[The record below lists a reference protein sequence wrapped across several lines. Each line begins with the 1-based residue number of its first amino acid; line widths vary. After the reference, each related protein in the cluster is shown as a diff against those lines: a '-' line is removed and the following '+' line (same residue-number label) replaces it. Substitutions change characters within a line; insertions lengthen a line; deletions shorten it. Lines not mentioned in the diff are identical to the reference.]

1 LPGPFLTLQKSCRSG
16 LAGRNWRFFAL
27 AACVW
32 CVLLGLAVTGG
43 NQARAQPLEPVELS
57 VSQEEGYGRIVLT
70 FKDRTLLPIYDAVIT
85 GAVLRISFEEP
96 VDINVDNVPL
106 DLGDYVTIARR
117 DPDGSAIRFALK
129 SQYQINTLEAGE
141 KLFVDILPM
150 SWQGLPP
157 GLPDDVVRELAKRA
171 EEAMRKVR
179 ALEQARLKAQEGP
192 EVTLHVGEHPTFTRL
207 VFDWS
212 IKFDTA
218 FVRENDIIKLT
229 FNHPAQLDISHLR
242 AHLPQGVIDATS
254 FLDQGKLKFL
264 MRVEPSV
271 DIRAFREEQTYVI
284 DVTPENMEV
293 NDPAN
298 ALINKELS
306 VADNENRK
314 DMITAPGLRDT
325 REVTDPRGLPPVG
338 SSTTAGGGALKE
350 SKADEAPAYTV
361 VPLGGAGDGAQAPG
375 PGPAGRDPADLSA
388 APAAG
393 PRTASAGGGGGPP
406 QDAAGVPRAKPLL
419 AEAGP
424 PGSAGETEAA
434 TAVPEAGT
442 AVSGSNEMTTAAA
455 VETLPAPEVAP
466 AGRAEAGGPDGTE
479 DDALTTAA
487 IPRAADAPRAGLDQ
501 ATTAETDPRDADL
514 VAQAVPGALPLAD
527 EPPLDEA
534 PQEEIIRQAP
544 MLDLSTQQIEAP
556 QEQPAPDG
564 NGIPTLQQVEAPTT
578 EGQPDMPP
586 AETPVQIQTV
596 PSLGGSDVP
605 AGIQLPEREQ
615 AAPEVWRATGGRD
628 QDQMPPSPE
637 RPPENFADEVRNF
650 VSAEARRIGNT
661 VRVVFPFSEPVS
673 SAVFRRNDSIW
684 LVFDTDATID
694 TRGMVSALAETA
706 ETIDVQQFDDY
717 QILRLDMNDPV
728 LATVGVDGNAW
739 SLVIGDMILEPSRPL
754 QLERTLRGDGGSVL
768 RVLYQDP
775 QNIRQVTDPFVGDS
789 ISLVTGFGPPRGL
802 LKPQSFVDLNALS
815 SAQGIAI
822 VPKSD
827 DVNMQILGDD
837 VIIEKTGGLSL
848 SSRHLRGGTG
858 SLSTIV
864 DAEEGNFLEFV
875 SLSTEGPGAYRS
887 KLLDLQSKLSA
898 APEGRRRKPL
908 MALSRFYLAHQF
920 AQEAL
925 GLMKLALE
933 EEPALAED
941 SSFNLMMGAAQT
953 MANRPEEAYGHL
965 NRPDLKN
972 SPDAAVWQT
981 IVDVK
986 LGNWTPARIAMPRG
1000 RAVVGNYPPAIQTE
1014 FKLAAAQAMVEVNDF
1029 GVANG
1034 MLAEIEPAEVTP
1046 SQAARYDILRG
1057 RVADASGRSQEALT
1071 VFDLVTRSDDRP
1083 RAAEAEYRA
1092 LRIRY
1097 RDGELDIDETI
1108 DRLAGLATSWRG
1120 DEIELKTLRFL
1131 AQLHAERGQYR
1142 EAFEAMKSAVQAE
1155 PDSDT
1160 TRLLQEEMNG
1170 LFHAL
1175 FLEGKAD
1182 EMQPVKALALYYD
1195 FREMTPIGRQGDE
1208 MVRLLAKRLVEVDL
1222 LDQATELLRHQ
1233 VDNRLKG
1240 AARAQIAADL
1250 AAIYLMDR
1258 KAEEALRVLNR
1269 TRQASLPSTL
1279 ERQRNIV
1286 EARALTESGRPDLAL
1301 ELVRNMRGSDV
1312 DRLRADTFWAA
1323 ESWREAGEQLE
1334 AMHGSRWSD
1343 NIPLDELERRD
1354 ILRAAIAYSLAGDQ
1368 LSLERLQTKY
1378 ATKMADSPEAFAFE
1392 VVTRPVE
1399 AQGVEFLEV
1408 ANQLADIDSL
1418 ETFLKEYRRQYMS
1431 PDRSPDQAAAV
1442 PPPAEEPAG

>member
-1 LPGPFLTLQKSCRSG
+1 LQGTILTSRQSG
-16 LAGRNWRFFAL
+16 EPAGICQVRQAKRFVASMLVGF
-27 AACVW
+27 
-32 CVLLGLAVTGG
+32 CVLFTSLQTLAT
-43 NQARAQPLEPVELS
+43 AQTLEPVDLE
-57 VSQEEGYGRIVLT
+57 VFPQEGYGRIVLT

-85 GAVLRISFEEP
+85 GGVLRISFEEP
-96 VDINVDNVPL
+96 VDIKVDDVPL

-129 SQYQINTLEAGE
+129 NQFQINTLEAGE

-157 GLPDDVVRELAKRA
+157 GLPDDVVRKLAKRA
-171 EEAMRKVR
+171 EAAMRKVR

-254 FLDQGKLKFL
+254 FLDKGKLKFL

-271 DIRAFREEQTYVI
+271 DIRAFREERTYVI

-306 VADNENRK
+306 VADNENREN
-314 DMITAPGLRDT
+314 MITAPGLRDT
-325 REVTDPRGLPPVG
+325 REITDPRGLPPV
-338 SSTTAGGGALKE
+338 SSTSGSGGVLKE
-350 SKADEAPAYTV
+350 SRADESPAYTV
-361 VPLGGAGDGAQAPG
+361 LPVSGAAGDEEARAPNQEPVSETDLAEAADVSISADEQVDPSLEVAAANLQSTMAPRLKPLTRAQAPPANALEDVASDEG
-375 PGPAGRDPADLSA
+375 PVAGA
-388 APAAG
+388 AEQAE
-393 PRTASAGGGGGPP
+393 RTTASAVETVPAP
-406 QDAAGVPRAKPLL
+406 QL
-419 AEAGP
+419 
-424 PGSAGETEAA
+424 
-434 TAVPEAGT
+434 
-442 AVSGSNEMTTAAA
+442 AAA
-455 VETLPAPEVAP
+455 PEETDAPVET
-466 AGRAEAGGPDGTE
+466 
-479 DDALTTAA
+479 DDALVTSA
-487 IPRAADAPRAGLDQ
+487 ISAG
-501 ATTAETDPRDADL
+501 TVPESETRTVEPDSTV
-514 VAQAVPGALPLAD
+514 VAQTTPGALPLT
-527 EPPLDEA
+527 ETA
-534 PQEEIIRQAP
+534 PEDQFIRRAP
-544 MLDLSTQQIEAP
+544 ALDLSKQLDAVP
-556 QEQPAPDG
+556 QSGAQAREN
-564 NGIPTLQQVEAPTT
+564 NGIPTLRPLENGTAQEQADTSSQT
-578 EGQPDMPP
+578 N
-586 AETPVQIQTV
+586 PVQV
-596 PSLGGSDVP
+596 DGSALPGSASVP
-605 AGIQLPEREQ
+605 APIQLPNRSGNSDD
-615 AAPEVWRATGGRD
+615 VWRASGGSNF
-628 QDQMPPSPE
+628 QDERQSPE
-637 RPPENFADEVRNF
+637 QPPESFAQEVRDF

-706 ETIDVQQFDDY
+706 DTIEVSQFEDY

-728 LATVGVDGNAW
+728 LATVGADGNAW
-739 SLVIGDMILEPSRPL
+739 SLVIGDMILEPSIPL
-754 QLERTLRGDGGSVL
+754 QLERNMRGDGGSVL
-768 RVLYQDP
+768 RVLYRDP
-775 QNIRQVTDPFVGDS
+775 QHIREISDPFVGDTIS
-789 ISLVTGFGPPRGL
+789 IVTGFGPPRGV
-802 LKPQSFVDLNALS
+802 LKPQKFVDLEALS
-815 SAQGIAI
+815 SAQGLAV
-822 VPKSD
+822 VPRSD
-827 DVNMQILGDD
+827 GVNMQVLGDD
-837 VIIEKTGGLSL
+837 VIIGKEGGLSL
-848 SSRHLRGGTG
+848 SNRHLRGGTG
-858 SLSTIV
+858 ALNTIV
-864 DAEEGNFLEFV
+864 DPDTTNVEFV
-875 SLSTEGPGAYRS
+875 SLTTEGPGAYRS
-887 KLLDLQSKLSA
+887 RLIKLQQKLSNSPA
-898 APEGRRRKPL
+898 GKRRKPL
-908 MALSRFYLAHQF
+908 IELSRFYLAHQF

-941 SSFNLMMGAAQT
+941 TSFNLMMGAAQT
-953 MANRPEEAYGHL
+953 MAGRPQEAYAHL

-972 SPDAAVWQT
+972 SPDAAIWQT
-981 IVDVK
+981 IVDVQ

-1000 RAVVGNYPPAIQTE
+1000 RAVVGNYPSAIQTE

-1029 GVANG
+1029 GLANG
-1034 MLAEIEPAEVTP
+1034 VLAEIEPSEVTKA
-1046 SQAARYDILRG
+1046 QAARYDILRG

-1097 RDGELDIDETI
+1097 RDGELGIDNAI
-1108 DRLAGLATSWRG
+1108 DSLAGLATSWRG
-1120 DEIELKTLRFL
+1120 DEIELRTLRFL
-1131 AQLHAERGQYR
+1131 AQLHSERGQYR
-1142 EAFEAMKSAVQAE
+1142 EAFEAMKSAVQAD

-1170 LFHAL
+1170 LFNAL
-1175 FLEGKAD
+1175 FLDGKAD
-1182 EMQPVKALALYYD
+1182 EMPPVKSLALYYD
-1195 FREMTPIGRQGDE
+1195 FRELTPIGRQGDE
-1208 MVRLLAKRLVEVDL
+1208 MVRQLAKRLVEVDL

-1269 TRQASLPSTL
+1269 SRQASLPSTL

-1323 ESWREAGEQLE
+1323 ESWRDAGEQLE

-1354 ILRAAIAYSLAGDQ
+1354 ILRAGIAYSLAGDQ

-1378 ATKMADSPEAFAFE
+1378 MDKMADSPEALAFE
-1392 VVTRPVE
+1392 VVTRPIE
-1399 AQGVEFLEV
+1399 TQGVEFLEV
-1408 ANQLADIDSL
+1408 ANRLADTDSL
-1418 ETFLKEYRRQYMS
+1418 ETFLQEYRRQYMS
-1431 PDRSPDQAAAV
+1431 PSRGPEGQAAAA
-1442 PPPAEEPAG
+1442 PAVGEPAG

>member
-1 LPGPFLTLQKSCRSG
+1 MRVPFLTLQKNDGSV
-16 LAGRNWRFFAL
+16 GRGSASPLLRLLHAAL
-27 AACVW
+27 LCLILFTAA
-32 CVLLGLAVTGG
+32 ASVTA
-43 NQARAQPLEPVELS
+43 NAETLEPVELDAI
-57 VSQEEGYGRIVLT
+57 QEERYGRIVLT

-85 GAVLRISFEEP
+85 GGVLRISFEEP
-96 VDINVDNVPL
+96 IDIKVDDVPL

-129 SQYQINTLEAGE
+129 NQFQINTLEAGE

-150 SWQGLPP
+150 DWQGLPP

-171 EEAMRKVR
+171 EAAMRKVR

-229 FNHPAQLDISHLR
+229 FNHPAQLDIAHLR

-254 FLDQGKLKFL
+254 FLDKGKLKFL

-284 DVTPENMEV
+284 DVTPENMQV

-306 VADNENRK
+306 VEDNQNRK
-314 DMITAPGLRDT
+314 NMISAPGLRDT
-325 REVTDPRGLPPVG
+325 REVDDPRGLPPAQT
-338 SSTTAGGGALKE
+338 SSASGGVLKE
-350 SKADEAPAYTV
+350 STADDSPAYTV
-361 VPLGGAGDGAQAPG
+361 VPIERGNNGAATPEAAVPQAQQS
-375 PGPAGRDPADLSA
+375 DQA
-388 APAAG
+388 AAVFPEVPTDAEAIDVPNQQIAMV
-393 PRTASAGGGGGPP
+393 PRTKPNLEEPAPP
-406 QDAAGVPRAKPLL
+406 QLT

-424 PGSAGETEAA
+424 PANVRSADAQIDILPQVA
-434 TAVPEAGT
+434 T
-442 AVSGSNEMTTAAA
+442 TTAPA
-455 VETLPAPEVAP
+455 VETLPAPEVVASGLLV
-466 AGRAEAGGPDGTE
+466 AGNAQGE
-479 DDALTTAA
+479 DDDLTTATIA
-487 IPRAADAPRAGLDQ
+487 STTEAYNEPAPMVLAQ
-501 ATTAETDPRDADL
+501 AETG
-514 VAQAVPGALPLAD
+514 AQTGAETPTGD
-527 EPPLDEA
+527 EVV
-534 PQEEIIRQAP
+534 RKAP
-544 MLDLSTQQIEAP
+544 MLDLSKQKPGQTQDTP
-556 QEQPAPDG
+556 VS
-564 NGIPTLQQVEAPTT
+564 NGIPTLEPVEVAVPDSQPEVPVPNGAVQVQEQRTF
-578 EGQPDMPP
+578 
-586 AETPVQIQTV
+586 
-596 PSLGGSDVP
+596 GGGEVP
-605 AGIQLPEREQ
+605 AGIQLPSRPES
-615 AAPEVWRATGGRD
+615 APEVWRAQGGREANE
-628 QDQMPPSPE
+628 MPSPE
-637 RPPENFADEVRNF
+637 TPPASFAAEARKI

-694 TRGMVSALAETA
+694 TRGMAAALAETVDA
-706 ETIDVQQFDDY
+706 IAVKHFEDY

-728 LATVGVDGNAW
+728 LATVGADGNAW

-754 QLERTLRGDGGSVL
+754 QLERTVRGDGGSVL

-775 QNIRQVTDPFVGDS
+775 QNIRQVVDPFVGDK

-802 LKPQSFVDLNALS
+802 LKQQSFVELDALS

-822 VPKSD
+822 VGKSD
-827 DVNMQILGDD
+827 ELKVKILGDD
-837 VIIEKTGGLSL
+837 VMIEKEGGLSL
-848 SSRHLRGGTG
+848 SNRHLRGGTG
-858 SLSTIV
+858 AFNSIIAPDDSNNV
-864 DAEEGNFLEFV
+864 EFV

-887 KLLDLQSKLSA
+887 RLLELQAKLARS
-898 APEGRRRKPL
+898 PEGKRRKPL

-953 MANRPEEAYGHL
+953 MADRPQEAYMHL

-986 LGNWTPARIAMPRG
+986 LGKWTPARIAMPRG
-1000 RAVVGNYPPAIQTE
+1000 RAVVGNYPSAIQTE

-1029 GVANG
+1029 GLANG
-1034 MLAEIEPAEVTP
+1034 ILAEIEPSEVTQA
-1046 SQAARYDILRG
+1046 QAARYDILRG

-1083 RAAEAEYRA
+1083 RSAEAEYRA

-1097 RDGELDIDETI
+1097 RDGEIDNDETI
-1108 DRLAGLATSWRG
+1108 DRLASLATSWRG

-1131 AQLHAERGQYR
+1131 SQLYAERGQYR

-1170 LFHAL
+1170 LFNAL
-1175 FLEGKAD
+1175 FLDGKAD

-1258 KAEEALRVLNR
+1258 KADEALRVLNR

-1286 EARALTESGRPDLAL
+1286 EARALTENGRPDLAL

-1323 ESWREAGEQLE
+1323 ESWRDAGEQLE

-1343 NIPLDELERRD
+1343 NIPLGELERRD
-1354 ILRAAIAYSLAGDQ
+1354 ILRAGIAYSLAGDQ

-1378 ATKMADSPEAFAFE
+1378 MKKMADSQEAMAFE

-1399 AQGVEFLEV
+1399 TQGVEFLEV
-1408 ANQLADIDSL
+1408 ANALADVDSL

-1431 PDRSPDQAAAV
+1431 PDSNRGQAAAG
-1442 PPPAEEPAG
+1442 PEAEEAAG

>member
-1 LPGPFLTLQKSCRSG
+1 LTGPILPVQNSSRTAISG
-16 LAGRNWRFFAL
+16 DAPARLCL
-27 AACVW
+27 AALIW
-32 CVLLGLAVTGG
+32 LVLALVAGAGTASAQGL
-43 NQARAQPLEPVELS
+43 PLEPVELN
-57 VSQEEGYGRIVLT
+57 VSEEEGYGRIVLT

-85 GAVLRISFEEP
+85 GGVLRISFEEP
-96 VDINVDNVPL
+96 IDINVDDVPL

-129 SQYQINTLEAGE
+129 DQYQINTLEAGE

-150 SWQGLPP
+150 TWQGLPP

-192 EVTLHVGEHPTFTRL
+192 EVSLHVGEHPTFTRL

-218 FVRENDIIKLT
+218 FVRENDIIKVT
-229 FNHPAQLDISHLR
+229 FNHPAQLDIAHLR
-242 AHLPQGVIDATS
+242 AHLPQGMIDATS

-284 DVTPENMEV
+284 DVTPETMEV

-325 REVTDPRGLPPVG
+325 REVRNPRGLPP
-338 SSTTAGGGALKE
+338 TAGTSTGGGVLKE
-350 SKADEAPAYTV
+350 SKADESPAYTIL
-361 VPLGGAGDGAQAPG
+361 PLGGAAASDGARAPAVTPPGDGPSGQSASVTREPE
-375 PGPAGRDPADLSA
+375 PDEGRA
-388 APAAG
+388 AE
-393 PRTASAGGGGGPP
+393 ASAELAMVPRSKPSSEPAGPP
-406 QDAAGVPRAKPLL
+406 QLASADPIPDPDRSDTAAADLD
-419 AEAGP
+419 
-424 PGSAGETEAA
+424 
-434 TAVPEAGT
+434 
-442 AVSGSNEMTTAAA
+442 VSTTAPA
-455 VETLPAPEVAP
+455 VETLPAPELVADVDLP
-466 AGRAEAGGPDGTE
+466 LPQEGEE
-479 DDALTTAA
+479 ESLTTAA
-487 IPRAADAPRAGLDQ
+487 IAPSAVPEEAPVSEADASGPQ
-501 ATTAETDPRDADL
+501 TVL
-514 VAQAVPGALPLAD
+514 VAQADPGALPLGQ
-527 EPPLDEA
+527 LA
-534 PQEEIIRQAP
+534 PEEEVVRQAP
-544 MLDLSTQQIEAP
+544 MLDLSQQQIEDPQAQAAP
-556 QEQPAPDG
+556 EN
-564 NGIPTLQQVEAPTT
+564 NGIPTLQPVETLSPSQQPNAPF
-578 EGQPDMPP
+578 Q
-586 AETPVQIQTV
+586 AEPVQIQNT
-596 PSLGGSDVP
+596 PTLGGSDVP
-605 AGIQLPEREQ
+605 AGIQLPDQPTSGAE
-615 AAPEVWRATGGRD
+615 AWRANGGRNLD
-628 QDQMPPSPE
+628 QTPPSPE
-637 RPPENFADEVRNF
+637 TPPENFAQEVRNF

-706 ETIDVQQFDDY
+706 DTIEVKEFDDY

-739 SLVIGDMILEPSRPL
+739 SLVIGDLILEPSRPL
-754 QLERTLRGDGGSVL
+754 QLERTVRGDGGSVL

-775 QNIRQVTDPFVGDS
+775 QNIRQVTDPFVGDT

-802 LKPQSFVDLNALS
+802 LKPQKFVDLEALS
-815 SAQGIAI
+815 SAQGIA
-822 VPKSD
+822 VVSRADGVK
-827 DVNMQILGDD
+827 MKLLGDD
-837 VIIEKTGGLSL
+837 VIIEKEGGLAL
-848 SSRHLRGGTG
+848 SNNYLRGGTG
-858 SLSTIV
+858 ALNNII
-864 DAEEGNFLEFV
+864 DPDEGNYVEFV

-887 KLLDLQSKLSA
+887 RLLALQDKLSR

-953 MANRPEEAYGHL
+953 MADRPEEAYAHL

-986 LGNWTPARIAMPRG
+986 LGNWTSARIAMPRG

-1034 MLAEIEPAEVTP
+1034 VLAEIEPSEVTRA
-1046 SQAARYDILRG
+1046 QAARYDILRG

-1097 RDGELDIDETI
+1097 RDGELNIDQAT
-1108 DRLAGLATSWRG
+1108 DQLAGLATSWRG

-1131 AQLHAERGQYR
+1131 AQLYAERGQYR

-1155 PDSDT
+1155 PDADT

-1170 LFHAL
+1170 LFNAL
-1175 FLEGKAD
+1175 FLDGKAN
-1182 EMQPVKALALYYD
+1182 EMPAVKALALFYD

-1222 LDQATELLRHQ
+1222 LDQATDLLRHQ

-1301 ELVRNMRGSDV
+1301 ELVRNMRGTDV

-1323 ESWREAGEQLE
+1323 ESWRDAGEQLE

-1343 NIPLDELERRD
+1343 NIPLENLERRD

-1368 LSLERLQTKY
+1368 LSLERLKTKY
-1378 ATKMADSPEAFAFE
+1378 TGKMANSAEAFAFE
-1392 VVTRPVE
+1392 VVTRPIE

-1408 ANQLADIDSL
+1408 ANRLADTDSL

-1431 PDRSPDQAAAV
+1431 PDRSPDQSAAA
-1442 PPPAEEPAG
+1442 PNPEDAAG

>member
-1 LPGPFLTLQKSCRSG
+1 GPADR
-16 LAGRNWRFFAL
+16 
-27 AACVW
+27 
-32 CVLLGLAVTGG
+32 
-43 NQARAQPLEPVELS
+43 S
-57 VSQEEGYGRIVLT
+57 VSGI
-70 FKDRTLLPIYDAVIT
+70 
-85 GAVLRISFEEP
+85 
-96 VDINVDNVPL
+96 
-106 DLGDYVTIARR
+106 
-117 DPDGSAIRFALK
+117 
-129 SQYQINTLEAGE
+129 
-141 KLFVDILPM
+141 
-150 SWQGLPP
+150 
-157 GLPDDVVRELAKRA
+157 
-171 EEAMRKVR
+171 
-179 ALEQARLKAQEGP
+179 
-192 EVTLHVGEHPTFTRL
+192 
-207 VFDWS
+207 
-212 IKFDTA
+212 
-218 FVRENDIIKLT
+218 
-229 FNHPAQLDISHLR
+229 
-242 AHLPQGVIDATS
+242 
-254 FLDQGKLKFL
+254 
-264 MRVEPSV
+264 
-271 DIRAFREEQTYVI
+271 
-284 DVTPENMEV
+284 
-293 NDPAN
+293 
-298 ALINKELS
+298 
-306 VADNENRK
+306 
-314 DMITAPGLRDT
+314 
-325 REVTDPRGLPPVG
+325 
-338 SSTTAGGGALKE
+338 
-350 SKADEAPAYTV
+350 
-361 VPLGGAGDGAQAPG
+361 GDGAQEL
-375 PGPAGRDPADLSA
+375 DIA
-388 APAAG
+388 AQAA
-393 PRTASAGGGGGPP
+393 
-406 QDAAGVPRAKPLL
+406 QEQV
-419 AEAGP
+419 
-424 PGSAGETEAA
+424 
-434 TAVPEAGT
+434 V
-442 AVSGSNEMTTAAA
+442 
-455 VETLPAPEVAP
+455 
-466 AGRAEAGGPDGTE
+466 
-479 DDALTTAA
+479 
-487 IPRAADAPRAGLDQ
+487 
-501 ATTAETDPRDADL
+501 
-514 VAQAVPGALPLAD
+514 VAQAAPGALPLG
-527 EPPLDEA
+527 ETLP
-534 PQEEIIRQAP
+534 EEDIVRQAP
-544 MLDLSTQQIEAP
+544 MLDLSTQQIGQP
-556 QEQPAPDG
+556 QEQEKAG
-564 NGIPTLQQVEAPTT
+564 NNGIPTIQPAEVPGSGDQPEAPFDT
-578 EGQPDMPP
+578 
-586 AETPVQIQTV
+586 APVQIQTT
-596 PSLGGSDVP
+596 PSLGSGVP
-605 AGIQLPEREQ
+605 AGIQLPDRPQ
-615 AAPEVWRATGGRD
+615 GAAPEAWRASSGSDPDGL
-628 QDQMPPSPE
+628 PPSPE
-637 RPPENFADEVRNF
+637 RPPDSFAKEVRNF

-694 TRGMVSALAETA
+694 TRGMASALAETA

-717 QILRLDMNDPV
+717 QILRMDMNDPV

-754 QLERTLRGDGGSVL
+754 QLERTVRGDGGSVL
-768 RVLYQDP
+768 RVYYQDP

-802 LKPQSFVDLNALS
+802 LKPQTFVDLKALS

-822 VPKSD
+822 VTKSD
-827 DVNMQILGDD
+827 NVKMQILGDD
-837 VIIEKTGGLSL
+837 VLIEKEGGLAL

-858 SLSTIV
+858 SLNTIV
-864 DAEEGNFLEFV
+864 DPDDGNYLEFV
-875 SLSTEGPGAYRS
+875 SLSTEGPGAYRTR
-887 KLLDLQSKLSA
+887 LLELQANLSA
-898 APEGRRRKPL
+898 SPESQRRKPL
-908 MALSRFYLAHQF
+908 MALARFYLAHQF
-920 AQEAL
+920 PQEAL

-953 MANRPEEAYGHL
+953 MAGRPDEAYAYL

-1000 RAVVGNYPPAIQTE
+1000 RAVVGNYPSAIQTE
-1014 FKLAAAQAMVEVNDF
+1014 FKLAAAQSMVEVNDF
-1029 GVANG
+1029 GVANSI
-1034 MLAEIEPAEVTP
+1034 LAEIEPSEVTQA
-1046 SQAARYDILRG
+1046 QAARYDILRG

-1097 RDGELDIDETI
+1097 RDGEQNVDETI
-1108 DRLAGLATSWRG
+1108 DRLAGLSTSWRG

-1131 AQLHAERGQYR
+1131 AQLFAERGQYR

-1170 LFHAL
+1170 LFNSL
-1175 FLEGKAD
+1175 FLDGKAS
-1182 EMQPVKALALYYD
+1182 EMPPVKALALYYD

-1222 LDQATELLRHQ
+1222 LDQATDLLRHQ

-1258 KAEEALRVLNR
+1258 KADQALRVLNR

-1323 ESWREAGEQLE
+1323 ESWRETGEQLE

-1343 NIPLDELERRD
+1343 NIPLDDLERRD

-1378 ATKMADSPEAFAFE
+1378 MEKMSDSSEALAFD
-1392 VVTRPVE
+1392 VVTRPIE

-1408 ANQLADIDSL
+1408 ANRLADIDSL

-1442 PPPAEEPAG
+1442 PEPEDAAG

>member
-1 LPGPFLTLQKSCRSG
+1 LPGPFLTSSNSCRTVP
-16 LAGRNWRFFAL
+16 AGGSYALLRL
-27 AACVW
+27 AASVW
-32 CVLLGLAVTGG
+32 LMLGCLMFFSATQVHS
-43 NQARAQPLEPVELS
+43 QPLEPVELE
-57 VSQEEGYGRIVLT
+57 VSQGEGFGRIVLT

-85 GAVLRISFEEP
+85 GGVLRISFEEP
-96 VDINVDNVPL
+96 IDINVDDVPL

-129 SQYQINTLEAGE
+129 NQFQINTLEAGE

-157 GLPDDVVRELAKRA
+157 GLPDDVVRDLAKRA

-218 FVRENDIIKLT
+218 FVRENDIIKVT
-229 FNHPAQLDISHLR
+229 FNHPAQLDIAHLR

-314 DMITAPGLRDT
+314 DMITAQGLRDT
-325 REVTDPRGLPPVG
+325 REVKDPRGLPPAG
-338 SSTTAGGGALKE
+338 ATTTAGGGVLKE
-350 SKADEAPAYTV
+350 STADESPAYTV
-361 VPLGGAGDGAQAPG
+361 IPLGDASGSDGARAPAVVPVRPKGQRQAALTRDPH
-375 PGPAGRDPADLSA
+375 PEAGRATADPTEPRIAM
-388 APAAG
+388 APRPKPVLVAAG
-393 PRTASAGGGGGPP
+393 PPPGDAPESTSSA
-406 QDAAGVPRAKPLL
+406 DTTEIAAAG
-419 AEAGP
+419 
-424 PGSAGETEAA
+424 
-434 TAVPEAGT
+434 PE
-442 AVSGSNEMTTAAA
+442 EDTTAPA
-455 VETLPAPEVAP
+455 VETLPAPELVATAAP
-466 AGRAEAGGPDGTE
+466 SSADFTGEDG
-479 DDALTTAA
+479 LITAA
-487 IPRAADAPRAGLDQ
+487 IPPVGTV
-501 ATTAETDPRDADL
+501 TTSNSSPVQEEIV
-514 VAQAVPGALPLAD
+514 VAQAEPGAMPLGA
-527 EPPLDEA
+527 PIPEA
-534 PQEEIIRQAP
+534 EEIVREAP
-544 MLDLSTQQIEAP
+544 MLDLSQQSIDEP
-556 QEQPAPDG
+556 QEVATPEN
-564 NGIPTLQQVEAPTT
+564 NGIPTLEPTEALNR
-578 EGQPDMPP
+578 GAQPNAPYR
-586 AETPVQIQTV
+586 AEPVQIQQSQ
-596 PSLGGSDVP
+596 SLGGSDVP
-605 AGIQLPEREQ
+605 SGIKLPDEPKPE
-615 AAPEVWRATGGRD
+615 PEVWRATGGAEVD
-628 QDQMPPSPE
+628 GMPPSPE
-637 RPPENFADEVRNF
+637 KPPASFAAEARNF

-706 ETIDVQQFDDY
+706 ETIEVQQFDDY

-754 QLERTLRGDGGSVL
+754 QLERNVRGDGGSVL

-775 QNIRQVTDPFVGDS
+775 QNIRQVSDPFVGDA

-802 LKPQSFVDLNALS
+802 LKPQTFVDLDALS

-822 VPKSD
+822 VSKSD
-827 DVNMQILGDD
+827 GVKMKILGDD
-837 VIIEKTGGLSL
+837 VIIEKEGGLAL
-848 SSRHLRGGTG
+848 SNNYLRGGTG
-858 SLSTIV
+858 ALNNII
-864 DAEEGNFLEFV
+864 DPEESSYVEFV

-887 KLLDLQSKLSA
+887 RLLELQNKLSK

-908 MALSRFYLAHQF
+908 MALARFYLAHQF

-925 GLMKLALE
+925 GLMTLALE

-941 SSFNLMMGAAQT
+941 SNFNLMMGAAQT
-953 MANRPEEAYGHL
+953 MANRPDEAYAHL

-986 LGNWTPARIAMPRG
+986 LGNWTSARIAMPRG

-1029 GVANG
+1029 GIANSI
-1034 MLAEIEPAEVTP
+1034 LAEIEPAEVTRT
-1046 SQAARYDILRG
+1046 QAARYDILRG

-1097 RDGELDIDETI
+1097 RDGELTVDEAL

-1131 AQLHAERGQYR
+1131 AQLNAERGNYR

-1170 LFHAL
+1170 LFNSL
-1175 FLEGKAD
+1175 FLDGKAD
-1182 EMQPVKALALYYD
+1182 EMPPVKALALYYD
-1195 FREMTPIGRQGDE
+1195 FRELTPIGRQGDE

-1258 KAEEALRVLNR
+1258 KADEALRVLNR

-1343 NIPLDELERRD
+1343 NIPLEDLERRD

-1368 LSLERLQTKY
+1368 LSLQRLKTKY
-1378 ATKMADSPEAFAFE
+1378 TNKMADSSEALAFE

-1408 ANQLADIDSL
+1408 ANRLADTDSL
-1418 ETFLKEYRRQYMS
+1418 ETFLQEYRRQYMS
-1431 PDRSPDQAAAV
+1431 PDRSPDQSAAAPGPEV
-1442 PPPAEEPAG
+1442 AG

>member
-1 LPGPFLTLQKSCRSG
+1 LPGQFLTSQNRCRTAPGGSNS
-16 LAGRNWRFFAL
+16 LLRLVAAVWFAL
-27 AACVW
+27 GCLALFGAAPV
-32 CVLLGLAVTGG
+32 
-43 NQARAQPLEPVELS
+43 QSQPLEPVELN
-57 VSQEEGYGRIVLT
+57 VSEEKGYGRIVLT

-85 GAVLRISFEEP
+85 GGVLRISFEDP
-96 VDINVDNVPL
+96 IDINVDDVPL

-129 SQYQINTLEAGE
+129 NQYQINTLEAGE

-150 SWQGLPP
+150 GWQGLPP
-157 GLPDDVVRELAKRA
+157 GLPDDVVRDLAKRA

-192 EVTLHVGEHPTFTRL
+192 EVSLHVGEHPTFTRL

-218 FVRENDIIKLT
+218 FVRENDIIKVT

-306 VADNENRK
+306 VADNENRR
-314 DMITAPGLRDT
+314 DMITSPGLRDT
-325 REVTDPRGLPPVG
+325 REVKNPRGLPP
-338 SSTTAGGGALKE
+338 AGNANKTRGGVLKE
-350 SKADEAPAYTV
+350 SMADESPAYTV
-361 VPLGGAGDGAQAPG
+361 LPLGDGISGDGARAPTSVPTRPEDG
-375 PGPAGRDPADLSA
+375 DLSA
-388 APAAG
+388 ALA
-393 PRTASAGGGGGPP
+393 REP
-406 QDAAGVPRAKPLL
+406 QT
-419 AEAGP
+419 EAGP
-424 PGSAGETEAA
+424 VGDVPKPRVAMMPRSKPVSIVVAPPLDQGERGTPHPENIAVAA
-434 TAVPEAGT
+434 ADTDL
-442 AVSGSNEMTTAAA
+442 NTTASA
-455 VETLPAPEVAP
+455 VETLPAPELVVAVTSP
-466 AGRAEAGGPDGTE
+466 QPTGTE
-479 DDALTTAA
+479 NAVEDSLVTAA
-487 IPRAADAPRAGLDQ
+487 ISA
-501 ATTAETDPRDADL
+501 AETDTAAAVPPSERAL
-514 VAQAVPGALPLAD
+514 VVAQATPGALPLGD
-527 EPPLDEA
+527 PSPE
-534 PQEEIIRQAP
+534 EEIVREAP
-544 MLDLSTQQIEAP
+544 MLDLSQQISEET
-556 QEQPAPDG
+556 QEVAAPDN
-564 NGIPTLQQVEAPTT
+564 NGIPTLEST
-578 EGQPDMPP
+578 EGGDRGAEPDAPDGT
-586 AETPVQIQTV
+586 APVQIRNTTA
-596 PSLGGSDVP
+596 LGGSDVP
-605 AGIQLPEREQ
+605 SGIQLPEQPQ
-615 AAPEVWRATGGRD
+615 AETETWRAAGGRD
-628 QDQMPPSPE
+628 QVQMPVSPE
-637 RPPENFADEVRNF
+637 TPPESFAAEVRNF

-673 SAVFRRNDSIW
+673 SAVFRRSNSIW
-684 LVFDTDATID
+684 LAFDTDATID

-706 ETIDVQQFDDY
+706 ETIAVQQFDDY

-754 QLERTLRGDGGSVL
+754 QLERNLRGDGGSVL

-802 LKPQSFVDLNALS
+802 LKPQKFVDLDALS

-822 VPKSD
+822 ASKSD
-827 DVNMQILGDD
+827 GVKMKILGND
-837 VIIEKTGGLSL
+837 VIIEKEGGLAL
-848 SSRHLRGGTG
+848 SSRHLRGGTAALINIIDPDE
-858 SLSTIV
+858 SNYV
-864 DAEEGNFLEFV
+864 EFV

-887 KLLDLQSKLSA
+887 RLLELQDKLSKA
-898 APEGRRRKPL
+898 AEGKRRKPL
-908 MALSRFYLAHQF
+908 IALSRFYLAHQF

-925 GLMKLALE
+925 GLMQLALE

-953 MANRPEEAYGHL
+953 MANRPDEAYGYL
-965 NRPDLKN
+965 NRPELKH

-981 IVDVK
+981 LVDVK
-986 LGNWTPARIAMPRG
+986 LSNWTSARIAMPRG

-1014 FKLAAAQAMVEVNDF
+1014 FKLAAAQSMVEVNDF
-1029 GVANG
+1029 GIANSI
-1034 MLAEIEPAEVTP
+1034 LAEIEPSEVNRT
-1046 SQAARYDILRG
+1046 QAARYDILRG

-1097 RDGELDIDETI
+1097 RDGELTPEETT
-1108 DRLAGLATSWRG
+1108 DRLASLATSWRG

-1131 AQLHAERGQYR
+1131 AQLYAERGQYR
-1142 EAFEAMKSAVQAE
+1142 EAFEAMKSAVQSE
-1155 PDSDT
+1155 PEADT

-1170 LFHAL
+1170 LFNAL
-1175 FLEGKAD
+1175 FLDGKAD
-1182 EMQPVKALALYYD
+1182 DMPPVKSLALYYD

-1258 KAEEALRVLNR
+1258 KADEALRVLNR

-1323 ESWREAGEQLE
+1323 ESWRDAGEQLE

-1343 NIPLDELERRD
+1343 NIPLDDLERRD
-1354 ILRAAIAYSLAGDQ
+1354 ILRAGIAYSLAGDQ
-1368 LSLERLQTKY
+1368 LSLQRLKTKY
-1378 ATKMADSPEAFAFE
+1378 TTKMADSPESFAFE

-1408 ANQLADIDSL
+1408 ANRLADTDSL

-1431 PDRSPDQAAAV
+1431 PDRSPDQSAAAPV
-1442 PPPAEEPAG
+1442 PPAAG

>member
-1 LPGPFLTLQKSCRSG
+1 MP
-16 LAGRNWRFFAL
+16 
-27 AACVW
+27 AA
-32 CVLLGLAVTGG
+32 
-43 NQARAQPLEPVELS
+43 AQTQTLEPVDLN
-57 VSQEEGYGRIVLT
+57 VAQEEGYGRIVLT

-85 GAVLRISFEEP
+85 GGVLRISFEEP
-96 VDINVDNVPL
+96 IDINVDDVPL
-106 DLGDYVTIARR
+106 DLGKYVTIARR

-129 SQYQINTLEAGE
+129 NQFQINTLEAGE

-150 SWQGLPP
+150 DWQGLPP
-157 GLPDDVVRELAKRA
+157 GLPDDVVRDLAKRA

-218 FVRENDIIKLT
+218 FVRENDIIKVT
-229 FNHPAQLDISHLR
+229 FNHPAQLDIAHLR

-298 ALINKELS
+298 AMINRELS
-306 VADNENRK
+306 VEDNENRK
-314 DMITAPGLRDT
+314 DMITTPGLRDT
-325 REVTDPRGLPPVG
+325 REVKDPRGLPPKG
-338 SSTTAGGGALKE
+338 ATTTASGGVLKE
-350 SKADEAPAYTV
+350 SRADESAAYTV
-361 VPLGGAGDGAQAPG
+361 VPLGGGETGNGAEAPQAP
-375 PGPAGRDPADLSA
+375 PPAQTSPEPPKDTSASLSADPQPEAGR
-388 APAAG
+388 
-393 PRTASAGGGGGPP
+393 AGGPVEP
-406 QDAAGVPRAKPLL
+406 RLAMVPRAKPDPRGLEPPGML
-419 AEAGP
+419 AEA
-424 PGSAGETEAA
+424 ETGLEEASPEIL
-434 TAVPEAGT
+434 AV
-442 AVSGSNEMTTAAA
+442 NETTTAPA
-455 VETLPAPEVAP
+455 VETLPAPEVIA
-466 AGRAEAGGPDGTE
+466 ALSVDGESSATAAH
-479 DDALTTAA
+479 DGLTTAA
-487 IPRAADAPRAGLDQ
+487 IPVPGVVSDGPV
-501 ATTAETDPRDADL
+501 ATPASFQ
-514 VAQAVPGALPLAD
+514 VAQADPGALPLS
-527 EPPLDEA
+527 EVA
-534 PQEEIIRQAP
+534 PAEEEIIRQAP
-544 MLDLSTQQIEAP
+544 MLDLSTQQIEEQQETAAP
-556 QEQPAPDG
+556 EN
-564 NGIPTLQQVEAPTT
+564 NGIPTLQPVETKNQGLQPNAPYTAAPVQVETTPT
-578 EGQPDMPP
+578 
-586 AETPVQIQTV
+586 
-596 PSLGGSDVP
+596 LGGSDVP
-605 AGIQLPEREQ
+605 AGIQLPEQ
-615 AAPEVWRATGGRD
+615 APAQPEVWRAQGGND
-628 QDQMPPSPE
+628 AGTPPSPE
-637 RPPENFADEVRNF
+637 QPPENFAQEVRNF

-684 LVFDTDATID
+684 LIFDTDATID

-706 ETIDVQQFDDY
+706 ETIEVQQFEDY
-717 QILRLDMNDPV
+717 QILRMDMNDPV

-739 SLVIGDMILEPSRPL
+739 SLVIGDLILEPSIPL
-754 QLERTLRGDGGSVL
+754 QLERNVRGDGGSVL

-775 QNIRQVTDPFVGDS
+775 QNIRQITDPFVGDT
-789 ISLVTGFGPPRGL
+789 IALVTGFGPPRGL
-802 LKPQSFVDLNALS
+802 LKPQTFVDLDALS
-815 SAQGIAI
+815 SAQGIAV

-827 DVNMQILGDD
+827 GVKMKILGDD
-837 VIIEKTGGLSL
+837 VIIEKEGGLSL
-848 SSRHLRGGTG
+848 SSQHLRGGTG
-858 SLSTIV
+858 ALRMIV
-864 DAEEGNFLEFV
+864 EPDESNFIEFV
-875 SLSTEGPGAYRS
+875 SLSTEGPGAYRKRLHELQDKLAKAHES
-887 KLLDLQSKLSA
+887 K
-898 APEGRRRKPL
+898 RRKPL
-908 MALSRFYLAHQF
+908 LALARFYLAHQF

-953 MANRPEEAYGHL
+953 LADRPDEAFAHL
-965 NRPDLKN
+965 NRPELKN

-981 IVDVK
+981 LVDVK
-986 LGNWTPARIAMPRG
+986 LGNWTTARIAMPRG
-1000 RAVVGNYPPAIQTE
+1000 RAVVGNYPAAIQTE

-1029 GVANG
+1029 GIANSI
-1034 MLAEIEPAEVTP
+1034 LAEIEPSEVNRT
-1046 SQAARYDILRG
+1046 QAARYDILRG

-1092 LRIRY
+1092 LRIRF
-1097 RDGELDIDETI
+1097 RDGETGVDDTI

-1131 AQLHAERGQYR
+1131 AQLYAERGQYR

-1155 PDSDT
+1155 PDADT

-1170 LFHAL
+1170 LFSSL
-1175 FLEGKAD
+1175 FLDGKAD
-1182 EMQPVKALALYYD
+1182 EMPAVKSLALFYD
-1195 FREMTPIGRQGDE
+1195 FRELVPIGRQGDE

-1258 KAEEALRVLNR
+1258 KPEEALRVLNR

-1323 ESWREAGEQLE
+1323 ESWRDAGEQLE

-1343 NIPLDELERRD
+1343 NIPLDDLERRD
-1354 ILRAAIAYSLAGDQ
+1354 ILRAGIAYSLAGDQ

-1378 ATKMADSPEAFAFE
+1378 MTKMADSPEALAFE
-1392 VVTRPVE
+1392 VVTRPIE
-1399 AQGVEFLEV
+1399 TQGVEFLEV
-1408 ANQLADIDSL
+1408 ANGLADIDSL

-1431 PDRSPDQAAAV
+1431 PDRSPDQSATAPAGDAAAS
-1442 PPPAEEPAG
+1442 

>member
-1 LPGPFLTLQKSCRSG
+1 MPGPFLTSQTGGTPAFSDRVRS
-16 LAGRNWRFFAL
+16 FARLL
-27 AACVW
+27 AAVW
-32 CVLLGLAVTGG
+32 LVLACLTSTAS
-43 NQARAQPLEPVELS
+43 AQTDNLEPVDLS

-85 GAVLRISFEEP
+85 GGVLRISFEDP
-96 VDINVDNVPL
+96 IDINVDDVPL
-106 DLGDYVTIARR
+106 DLGNYVTIARR

-129 SQYQINTLEAGE
+129 NQFQINTLEAGE
-141 KLFVDILPM
+141 KLFVDILPLD
-150 SWQGLPP
+150 WQGLPP
-157 GLPDDVVRELAKRA
+157 GLPDDVVRDLAKRA

-218 FVRENDIIKLT
+218 FVRENDIIKVT
-229 FNHPAQLDISHLR
+229 FNHPAQLDIAHLR

-306 VADNENRK
+306 VEDNENRK
-314 DMITAPGLRDT
+314 DMISAPGLRDT
-325 REVTDPRGLPPVG
+325 REVKNPRGNP
-338 SSTTAGGGALKE
+338 TAGTTTSGGGGVLKE
-350 SKADEAPAYTV
+350 SKADESPAYTV
-361 VPLGGAGDGAQAPG
+361 VPLGNTRSDDGAQAPQVPQPSPG
-375 PGPAGRDPADLSA
+375 QAPDQSAMLSAEPDPEAGRASGPDENQLAMVPRIKPVMPGEAPPGPTAGSEMA
-388 APAAG
+388 
-393 PRTASAGGGGGPP
+393 
-406 QDAAGVPRAKPLL
+406 AAGVD
-419 AEAGP
+419 
-424 PGSAGETEAA
+424 ETP
-434 TAVPEAGT
+434 TA
-442 AVSGSNEMTTAAA
+442 SA
-455 VETLPAPEVAP
+455 VETLPAPELAAAVLP
-466 AGRAEAGGPDGTE
+466 ASA
-479 DDALTTAA
+479 DASADVLTTAA
-487 IPRAADAPRAGLDQ
+487 IPATGLTSNAGAAGETGDDQ
-501 ATTAETDPRDADL
+501 MT
-514 VAQAVPGALPLAD
+514 VAQADPGALPLNEVPPAD
-527 EPPLDEA
+527 E
-534 PQEEIIRQAP
+534 EIVREAP
-544 MLDLSTQQIEAP
+544 MLDLSTQQIDDQQQNAAP
-556 QEQPAPDG
+556 EN
-564 NGIPTLQQVEAPTT
+564 NGIPTLQPVETINRGSQPNAPYGT
-578 EGQPDMPP
+578 
-586 AETPVQIQTV
+586 TPVQIMDT
-596 PSLGGSDVP
+596 PTLGGSDVP
-605 AGIQLPEREQ
+605 AGIELPSRQ
-615 AAPEVWRATGGRD
+615 QQAPETWRATGG
-628 QDQMPPSPE
+628 QDVNQERPSPE
-637 RPPENFADEVRNF
+637 QPPENFAEEVRNF

-684 LVFDTDATID
+684 LIFDTDATID

-706 ETIDVQQFDDY
+706 ETIEVQQFEDY
-717 QILRLDMNDPV
+717 QILRMDMTDPV

-739 SLVIGDMILEPSRPL
+739 SLVIGDLILEPSIPL
-754 QLERTLRGDGGSVL
+754 QLERTVRGDGGSVL

-775 QNIRQVTDPFVGDS
+775 QNIRQVTDPFVGDT

-802 LKPQSFVDLNALS
+802 LKPQTFVDLDALS
-815 SAQGIAI
+815 SAQGIAV

-827 DVNMQILGDD
+827 GLKMKILGDD
-837 VIIEKTGGLSL
+837 VIIEKEGGLAL
-848 SSRHLRGGTG
+848 SNQHLRGGTG
-858 SLSTIV
+858 SGTTIV
-864 DAEEGNFLEFV
+864 DPEEGSFIEFV
-875 SLSTEGPGAYRS
+875 SLSTEGPGAYRTRLQELQD
-887 KLLDLQSKLSA
+887 KLAKSPAGK
-898 APEGRRRKPL
+898 RRKPL
-908 MALSRFYLAHQF
+908 MALSRFYLAHEF

-953 MANRPEEAYGHL
+953 LANRPDEAFAHL

-986 LGNWTPARIAMPRG
+986 LGNWTSARIAMPRG
-1000 RAVVGNYPPAIQTE
+1000 RAVVGNYPEAIQTE

-1029 GVANG
+1029 GVANSV
-1034 MLAEIEPAEVTP
+1034 LAEIEPAEVTRT
-1046 SQAARYDILRG
+1046 QAARYDILRG

-1097 RDGELDIDETI
+1097 RDGELSMDDAIDQ
-1108 DRLAGLATSWRG
+1108 LAGLATSWRG

-1131 AQLHAERGQYR
+1131 AQLYAERGQYR

-1155 PDSDT
+1155 PDADT

-1170 LFHAL
+1170 LFNSL
-1175 FLEGKAD
+1175 FLDGKAD
-1182 EMQPVKALALYYD
+1182 EMQPVKALALFYD
-1195 FREMTPIGRQGDE
+1195 FRELVPIGRQGDE

-1323 ESWREAGEQLE
+1323 ESWRDAGEQLE

-1343 NIPLDELERRD
+1343 NIPLDDLERRD

-1378 ATKMADSPEAFAFE
+1378 MTKMADSPEAMSFE
-1392 VVTRPVE
+1392 VVTRPIE
-1399 AQGVEFLEV
+1399 SQGVEFLEV
-1408 ANQLADIDSL
+1408 ANRLADIDSL

-1431 PDRSPDQAAAV
+1431 PDRSPDQSAAGPVMDEA
-1442 PPPAEEPAG
+1442 AG

>member
-1 LPGPFLTLQKSCRSG
+1 MRLI
-16 LAGRNWRFFAL
+16 
-27 AACVW
+27 AAFWVSVAC
-32 CVLLGLAVTGG
+32 LVTMSVSSA
-43 NQARAQPLEPVELS
+43 QAQTLEPVDLE
-57 VSQEEGYGRIVLT
+57 VFPEEGYGRIVLT

-85 GAVLRISFEEP
+85 GGVLRISFEDP
-96 VDINVDNVPL
+96 VDINVDDVPL
-106 DLGDYVTIARR
+106 DLGDFVTIARR

-129 SQYQINTLEAGE
+129 NQFQINTLEAGE

-171 EEAMRKVR
+171 EAAMRKVR

-218 FVRENDIIKLT
+218 FVRENDIVKLT

-254 FLDQGKLKFL
+254 FLDKGKLKFL

-284 DVTPENMEV
+284 DVTPENMQP

-325 REVTDPRGLPPVG
+325 REVKDPRGLPADRKTV
-338 SSTTAGGGALKE
+338 SAGGGVLKE
-350 SKADEAPAYTV
+350 SRADESPAYTV
-361 VPLGGAGDGAQAPG
+361 MPLGGNKGDEEARASSAVDPAGTLETIVAAEGAATPENIGETLSDERDVAMVPRTKPDVVSQAP
-375 PGPAGRDPADLSA
+375 PASEIVV
-388 APAAG
+388 
-393 PRTASAGGGGGPP
+393 T
-406 QDAAGVPRAKPLL
+406 Q
-419 AEAGP
+419 E
-424 PGSAGETEAA
+424 
-434 TAVPEAGT
+434 GT
-442 AVSGSNEMTTAAA
+442 ITTAPA
-455 VETLPAPEVAP
+455 VETLPAPELLLAA
-466 AGRAEAGGPDGTE
+466 AGQGANDSVDELITSAIATAGSEEDGT
-479 DDALTTAA
+479 AA
-487 IPRAADAPRAGLDQ
+487 NSQENI
-501 ATTAETDPRDADL
+501 L
-514 VAQAVPGALPLAD
+514 VAQASPGALPLTDVDPD
-527 EPPLDEA
+527 EG
-534 PQEEIIRQAP
+534 EIVRRAP
-544 MLDLSTQQIEAP
+544 MLDLSKQQVEASQDQTQAGPGES
-556 QEQPAPDG
+556 
-564 NGIPTLQQVEAPTT
+564 NGIPTLQPEQEPVAGNGDNAPI
-578 EGQPDMPP
+578 Q
-586 AETPVQIQTV
+586 AAPVRIDNN
-596 PSLGGSDVP
+596 PSFGSSEVP
-605 AGIQLPEREQ
+605 AGIQLTSRPN
-615 AAPEVWRATGGRD
+615 AKPEVWRANGGQDVD
-628 QDQMPPSPE
+628 QLPPSPE
-637 RPPENFADEVRNF
+637 QPPENFAAEVRNF
-650 VSAEARRIGNT
+650 VAAEARRIGNT

-673 SAVFRRNDSIW
+673 TAVFRRNDSIW

-694 TRGMVSALAETA
+694 TRGMISALAETA
-706 ETIDVQQFDDY
+706 DKIDVQQFEDY
-717 QILRLDMNDPV
+717 QILRLDLNDPV

-739 SLVIGDMILEPSRPL
+739 SLVIGDLILEPSIPL
-754 QLERTLRGDGGSVL
+754 QLERTVRGDGESVL

-775 QNIRQVTDPFVGDS
+775 QNIREITDPFVGDK
-789 ISLVTGFGPPRGL
+789 ISLITGFGPPRGL
-802 LKPQSFVDLNALS
+802 LKPQKFVDLDALS
-815 SAQGIAI
+815 SAQGIA
-822 VPKSD
+822 VAAKSD
-827 DVNMQILGDD
+827 GVQMKILGDD
-837 VIIEKTGGLSL
+837 VLIEREGGLAL
-848 SSRHLRGGTG
+848 SNRHLRGGTG
-858 SLSTIV
+858 AFNTIV
-864 DAEEGNFLEFV
+864 DPEESNFIEFV
-875 SLSTEGPGAYRS
+875 SLSTEGPGGYRTRLLELQDRLS
-887 KLLDLQSKLSA
+887 K
-898 APEGRRRKPL
+898 APVGKRRKPL
-908 MALSRFYLAHQF
+908 IALSRFYLAHQF

-925 GLMKLALE
+925 GLMTLALE

-953 MANRPEEAYGHL
+953 MAGRPEEAYDHL

-972 SPDAAVWQT
+972 SPDAAIWQT

-986 LGNWTPARIAMPRG
+986 LGNWTQARIVMPRG
-1000 RAVVGNYPPAIQTE
+1000 RAVVGNYPTAIQTE

-1029 GVANG
+1029 GIANG
-1034 MLAEIEPAEVTP
+1034 MLAEIEPSEVTQA
-1046 SQAARYDILRG
+1046 QAARYDILRG

-1083 RAAEAEYRA
+1083 RSAEAEYRA

-1097 RDGELDIDETI
+1097 RDGELSVDETM
-1108 DRLAGLATSWRG
+1108 DRLASLATSWRG
-1120 DEIELKTLRFL
+1120 DEIELRTLRFL
-1131 AQLHAERGQYR
+1131 SQLYAERGQYR
-1142 EAFEAMKSAVQAE
+1142 EAFEAMKSAVQAD

-1170 LFHAL
+1170 LFNAL
-1175 FLEGKAD
+1175 FLDGKAD

-1195 FREMTPIGRQGDE
+1195 FRELTPIGRQGDE

-1240 AARAQIAADL
+1240 AARAQIASDL

-1258 KAEEALRVLNR
+1258 KPDEALRVLNR

-1286 EARALTESGRPDLAL
+1286 EARALTENGRPDLAL
-1301 ELVRNMRGSDV
+1301 ELVRNMRGTDV

-1323 ESWREAGEQLE
+1323 ESWRDAGEQLE

-1354 ILRAAIAYSLAGDQ
+1354 ILRAGIAYSLAGDQ

-1378 ATKMADSPEAFAFE
+1378 TTKMADSPEAFAFE
-1392 VVTRPVE
+1392 VVTRPVD
-1399 AQGVEFLEV
+1399 AQGVEFLQV
-1408 ANQLADIDSL
+1408 ANRLADVDSL

-1431 PDRSPDQAAAV
+1431 PGRSPDQAAAGNG
-1442 PPPAEEPAG
+1442 ADDAAG

>member
-1 LPGPFLTLQKSCRSG
+1 LPGPFLTSQTCCRTAP
-16 LAGRNWRFFAL
+16 AGGPRALLRVFAL
-27 AACVW
+27 VW
-32 CVLLGLAVTGG
+32 SLLAGLAVL
-43 NQARAQPLEPVELS
+43 AAAPVLAQPLEPVELN
-57 VSQEEGYGRIVLT
+57 VSEEEGYGRIVLT

-85 GAVLRISFEEP
+85 GGVLRISFEEP
-96 VDINVDNVPL
+96 IDINVDDVPL

-129 SQYQINTLEAGE
+129 NQYQINTLEAGE

-150 SWQGLPP
+150 TWQGLPP
-157 GLPDDVVRELAKRA
+157 GLPDDVVRDLAKRA

-218 FVRENDIIKLT
+218 FVRENDIIKVT
-229 FNHPAQLDISHLR
+229 FNHPAQLDIAHLR

-284 DVTPENMEV
+284 DVTPENMEP

-325 REVTDPRGLPPVG
+325 REVKDPRGLPPAG
-338 SSTTAGGGALKE
+338 TTTTAGGGVLKE
-350 SKADEAPAYTV
+350 STADESPAYTV
-361 VPLGGAGDGAQAPG
+361 LPLGEVSGSDGARAPD
-375 PGPAGRDPADLSA
+375 PEPARPAEQSRSA
-388 APAAG
+388 VLTDEP
-393 PRTASAGGGGGPP
+393 T
-406 QDAAGVPRAKPLL
+406 
-419 AEAGP
+419 
-424 PGSAGETEAA
+424 
-434 TAVPEAGT
+434 PEAGRADVPEPRIAMVPRTKPVVT
-442 AVSGSNEMTTAAA
+442 AAAPPEEDGDERTPLPETIDIAAADADRPTTAPA
-455 VETLPAPEVAP
+455 VETLPAPELVRVAASSP
-466 AGRAEAGGPDGTE
+466 AAGAAPIAE
-479 DDALTTAA
+479 DALTTAA
-487 IPRAADAPRAGLDQ
+487 IPPVAPAGPASVKPDGVAA
-501 ATTAETDPRDADL
+501 AEQPIV
-514 VAQAVPGALPLAD
+514 VAQAEPGAMPLG
-527 EPPLDEA
+527 EPMPE
-534 PQEEIIRQAP
+534 EEIVREAP
-544 MLDLSTQQIEAP
+544 MLDLSQQSPEEPQDTAAP
-556 QEQPAPDG
+556 EN
-564 NGIPTLQQVEAPTT
+564 NGIPTLQPTEALNR
-578 EGQPDMPP
+578 GAQPNAPYRS
-586 AETPVQIQTV
+586 TPVQIQNT
-596 PSLGGSDVP
+596 PTLGGSDVP
-605 AGIQLPEREQ
+605 AGIQLPEQPE
-615 AAPEVWRATGGRD
+615 AEPEVWRATGGRD
-628 QDQMPPSPE
+628 QDQGPVSPE
-637 RPPENFADEVRNF
+637 TPPASFAAEVRNF

-706 ETIDVQQFDDY
+706 ETIEVQQFDDY

-754 QLERTLRGDGGSVL
+754 QLERNVRGDGGSVL

-775 QNIRQVTDPFVGDS
+775 QNIRQVVDPFVGDS

-802 LKPQSFVDLNALS
+802 LKPQTFVDLDALS
-815 SAQGIAI
+815 SAQGIA
-822 VPKSD
+822 VAPKSD
-827 DVNMQILGDD
+827 GVKMKILGDD
-837 VIIEKTGGLSL
+837 VIIEKEGGLAL
-848 SSRHLRGGTG
+848 SNQHLRGGTG
-858 SLSTIV
+858 ALKNIV
-864 DAEEGNFLEFV
+864 DPDEGNYVEFV

-887 KLLDLQSKLSA
+887 RLLELQDKLSK
-898 APEGRRRKPL
+898 APEGRRQKPL
-908 MALSRFYLAHQF
+908 IALARFYLAHQF

-953 MANRPEEAYGHL
+953 MANRPDEAFGHL

-981 IVDVK
+981 LVDVK
-986 LGNWTPARIAMPRG
+986 LGNWTSARIAMPRG

-1029 GVANG
+1029 GIANSI
-1034 MLAEIEPAEVTP
+1034 LAEIEPAEVSRT
-1046 SQAARYDILRG
+1046 QAARYDILRG

-1097 RDGELDIDETI
+1097 RDGELTVDQAI

-1131 AQLHAERGQYR
+1131 AQLYAERGQYR

-1155 PDSDT
+1155 PDADT

-1170 LFHAL
+1170 LFNAL
-1175 FLEGKAD
+1175 FLDGKAD
-1182 EMQPVKALALYYD
+1182 EMPPVKALALYYD

-1258 KAEEALRVLNR
+1258 KADEALRVLNR

-1343 NIPLDELERRD
+1343 NIPLDDLERRD
-1354 ILRAAIAYSLAGDQ
+1354 ILRAGIAYSLAGDQ

-1378 ATKMADSPEAFAFE
+1378 MTKMADSSEALAFE
-1392 VVTRPVE
+1392 IVTRPVE

-1408 ANQLADIDSL
+1408 ANRLADTDSL

-1431 PDRSPDQAAAV
+1431 PDRSPDQSAAAPV
-1442 PPPAEEPAG
+1442 PDAAG

>member
-1 LPGPFLTLQKSCRSG
+1 MPGPFLTSSYSSRSAAVG
-16 LAGRNWRFFAL
+16 GARRWLFLIAGFWL
-27 AACVW
+27 
-32 CVLLGLAVTGG
+32 VLMLMAV
-43 NQARAQPLEPVELS
+43 ARPVHAQTLEPVELN
-57 VSQEEGYGRIVLT
+57 VSEEEGFGRIVLT

-85 GAVLRISFEEP
+85 GGVLRISFEEP
-96 VDINVDNVPL
+96 IDINVDDVPL

-150 SWQGLPP
+150 TWQGLPP

-218 FVRENDIIKLT
+218 FVRENDIIKVT
-229 FNHPAQLDISHLR
+229 FNHPAQLDIAHLR

-284 DVTPENMEV
+284 DVTPENMEA

-325 REVTDPRGLPPVG
+325 REVKNPRGLPPAG
-338 SSTTAGGGALKE
+338 ATTTASGGVLKE
-350 SKADEAPAYTV
+350 SRADESPAYTV
-361 VPLGGAGDGAQAPG
+361 IPIGEPAAADGAQAPVPPAQDG
-375 PGPAGRDPADLSA
+375 QAPDQSAALTQEPEPEAGRTGAEAVQTAMVPRVKPSLVA
-388 APAAG
+388 A
-393 PRTASAGGGGGPP
+393 GPP
-406 QDAAGVPRAKPLL
+406 QDAGEGDAPL
-419 AEAGP
+419 P
-424 PGSAGETEAA
+424 SETEIAA
-434 TAVPEAGT
+434 ADPTDP
-442 AVSGSNEMTTAAA
+442 TTAPA
-455 VETLPAPEVAP
+455 VETLPAPELVADRTLP
-466 AGRAEAGGPDGTE
+466 QVEDTSDDG
-479 DDALTTAA
+479 LTTAA
-487 IPRAADAPRAGLDQ
+487 IPPAAEADVGAIVATDAASQEQQGVQ
-501 ATTAETDPRDADL
+501 
-514 VAQAVPGALPLAD
+514 VAQAQPGAMPLS
-527 EPPLDEA
+527 ELMP
-534 PQEEIIRQAP
+534 EENFERQAP
-544 MLDLSTQQIEAP
+544 MLDLSQQQIEEP
-556 QEQPAPDG
+556 QQQVVPEN
-564 NGIPTLQQVEAPTT
+564 NGIPTLQPVEAVNR
-578 EGQPDMPP
+578 GQQPNAPYA
-586 AETPVQIQTV
+586 AEPVQVQDT
-596 PSLGGSDVP
+596 PTLGGSDVP
-605 AGIQLPEREQ
+605 AGIQLPEQSASGQET
-615 AAPEVWRATGGRD
+615 WRANGGRGLD
-628 QDQMPPSPE
+628 QTPQSPE
-637 RPPENFADEVRNF
+637 TPPASFAQEVRNF

-706 ETIDVQQFDDY
+706 DTIEVKQFDDY

-739 SLVIGDMILEPSRPL
+739 SLVIGDLILEPSRPL
-754 QLERTLRGDGGSVL
+754 QLERNVRGDGGSVL

-775 QNIRQVTDPFVGDS
+775 QNIRKVTDPFVGDS

-802 LKPQSFVDLNALS
+802 LKSQKFVDLEALS
-815 SAQGIAI
+815 SAQGIA
-822 VPKSD
+822 VVSKSD
-827 DVNMQILGDD
+827 GVKMKILGDD
-837 VIIEKTGGLSL
+837 VIIEKEGGLAL
-848 SSRHLRGGTG
+848 SNNYLRGGTG
-858 SLSTIV
+858 ALNNIV
-864 DAEEGNFLEFV
+864 DPDDGNYVEFV

-887 KLLDLQSKLSA
+887 RLLELQDKLSR

-908 MALSRFYLAHQF
+908 VALSRFYLAHQF

-953 MANRPEEAYGHL
+953 MADRPEEAYAHL

-986 LGNWTPARIAMPRG
+986 LGNWTSARIAMPRG

-1029 GVANG
+1029 GVANSV
-1034 MLAEIEPAEVTP
+1034 LAEIEPSEVTRT
-1046 SQAARYDILRG
+1046 QAARYDILRG

-1097 RDGELDIDETI
+1097 RDGELSVDEAT
-1108 DRLAGLATSWRG
+1108 DQLAGLATSWRG

-1131 AQLHAERGQYR
+1131 SQLYAERGQYR

-1155 PDSDT
+1155 PDADT

-1170 LFHAL
+1170 LFNAL
-1175 FLEGKAD
+1175 FLDGKAE
-1182 EMQPVKALALYYD
+1182 EMPAVKALALFYD

-1301 ELVRNMRGSDV
+1301 ELVRNMRGTDV

-1323 ESWREAGEQLE
+1323 ESWRDAGEQLE

-1343 NIPLDELERRD
+1343 NIPLDDLERRD

-1378 ATKMADSPEAFAFE
+1378 MGKMADSAEAFAFE
-1392 VVTRPVE
+1392 VVTRPID

-1408 ANQLADIDSL
+1408 ANRLADTDSL
-1418 ETFLKEYRRQYMS
+1418 ETFLAEYRRQYMS
-1431 PDRSPDQAAAV
+1431 PDRSPDQSAAAPV
-1442 PPPAEEPAG
+1442 PEDAAG

>member
-1 LPGPFLTLQKSCRSG
+1 MGGWGTLLRSVV
-16 LAGRNWRFFAL
+16 RI
-27 AACVW
+27 CVGA
-32 CVLLGLAVTGG
+32 VLLASASISPAHS
-43 NQARAQPLEPVELS
+43 QALEPVELD
-57 VSQEEGYGRIVLT
+57 VFPEEGYGRIVLT

-85 GAVLRISFEEP
+85 GGVLRISFEDP
-96 VDINVDNVPL
+96 IDIKVDDVPL
-106 DLGDYVTIARR
+106 DLAEFITIARR
-117 DPDGSAIRFALK
+117 DPDGSAIRFALRN
-129 SQYQINTLEAGE
+129 QFQINTLEAGE

-150 SWQGLPP
+150 TWQGLPP

-171 EEAMRKVR
+171 EAAMRKVR

-192 EVTLHVGEHPTFTRL
+192 EVALHVGEHPTFTRL

-218 FVRENDIIKLT
+218 FVRENDIIKVT
-229 FNHPAQLDISHLR
+229 FNHPAQLDIAHLR

-254 FLDQGKLKFL
+254 FLDKGKLKFL

-325 REVTDPRGLPPVG
+325 REVKNPRGLPP
-338 SSTTAGGGALKE
+338 SAKSTRSGGVLKE
-350 SKADEAPAYTV
+350 SRADEAPAYTV
-361 VPLGGAGDGAQAPG
+361 VPIPPLKKDQSARAPTPNLGRAEIQTTGLLVPDNEKPEIETVRADPDKARQVAMAPRLKPDFLAQAP
-375 PGPAGRDPADLSA
+375 PEQESSEIAL
-388 APAAG
+388 
-393 PRTASAGGGGGPP
+393 
-406 QDAAGVPRAKPLL
+406 VPV
-419 AEAGP
+419 EN
-424 PGSAGETEAA
+424 S
-434 TAVPEAGT
+434 
-442 AVSGSNEMTTAAA
+442 TTAPA
-455 VETLPAPEVAP
+455 VETLPAPEVIAASLP
-466 AGRAEAGGPDGTE
+466 ETVRDREGAGEE
-479 DDALTTAA
+479 FTTATIPA
-487 IPRAADAPRAGLDQ
+487 IVGQDPSQ
-501 ATTAETDPRDADL
+501 ATDQKPIT
-514 VAQAVPGALPLAD
+514 VAQAAPNALPLGQTKP
-527 EPPLDEA
+527 EEA
-534 PQEEIIRQAP
+534 VVRQAP
-544 MLDLSTQQIEAP
+544 MLDLSKQTLGEAND
-556 QEQPAPDG
+556 QSSSEN
-564 NGIPTLQQVEAPTT
+564 NGIPTLEPVKTGEMDSAPTVANQ
-578 EGQPDMPP
+578 G
-586 AETPVQIQTV
+586 APVQIQNSN
-596 PSLGGSDVP
+596 SLGGSDVP
-605 AGIQLPEREQ
+605 TGIQLPSR
-615 AAPEVWRATGGRD
+615 AADAPEVWRANGG
-628 QDQMPPSPE
+628 QNLNQLPPSPE
-637 RPPENFADEVRNF
+637 QPPANFAKEVRNF

-694 TRGMVSALAETA
+694 TRGMASALAETA
-706 ETIDVQQFDDY
+706 ETIEVQQFDDY
-717 QILRLDMNDPV
+717 QILRLDMIDPV

-739 SLVIGDMILEPSRPL
+739 SLVIGDLILEPSRPL
-754 QLERTLRGDGGSVL
+754 KLERNVRGDGGSVL
-768 RVLYQDP
+768 RLLYRDP
-775 QNIRQVTDPFVGDS
+775 QKIRQITDPFVGDT

-802 LKPQSFVDLNALS
+802 LKSQKFVDLEALS

-822 VPKSD
+822 ASRSD
-827 DVNMQILGDD
+827 GVSMKILGDD
-837 VIIEKTGGLSL
+837 VIIEKEGGLAL

-858 SLSTIV
+858 SLSALTGP
-864 DAEEGNFLEFV
+864 EESNYVEFV

-887 KLLDLQSKLSA
+887 RLLELQSQLSR
-898 APEGRRRKPL
+898 APEGKRRKPRI
-908 MALSRFYLAHQF
+908 ALSKFYLAHQF

-925 GLMKLALE
+925 GLMKLAVE
-933 EEPALAED
+933 EEPALAQN

-953 MANRPEEAYGHL
+953 MANRPQEAYAHL

-986 LGNWTPARIAMPRG
+986 LGNWTSARIAMPRG
-1000 RAVVGNYPPAIQTE
+1000 RAVVGNYPAAIQTE
-1014 FKLAAAQAMVEVNDF
+1014 FKLAAAQAVVEVNDF
-1029 GVANG
+1029 GIANSI
-1034 MLAEIEPAEVTP
+1034 LAEIEPSEVTP
-1046 SQAARYDILRG
+1046 TQAARYDILRG
-1057 RVADASGRSQEALT
+1057 RVADSSGRSQEALT

-1097 RDGELDIDETI
+1097 RDGEASVDETI
-1108 DRLAGLATSWRG
+1108 NRLAGLATSWRG

-1142 EAFEAMKSAVQAE
+1142 QAFEAMRAAVQAE
-1155 PDSDT
+1155 PDADT

-1170 LFHAL
+1170 LFNAL

-1182 EMQPVKALALYYD
+1182 EMSPVKSLALYYD
-1195 FREMTPIGRQGDE
+1195 FRELTPIGRQGDE
-1208 MVRLLAKRLVEVDL
+1208 MVRLLAKKLVEVDL

-1258 KAEEALRVLNR
+1258 KSDEALRILNR

-1279 ERQRNIV
+1279 ERQRNVV

-1301 ELVRNMRGSDV
+1301 ELVRNMRGTDV

-1323 ESWREAGEQLE
+1323 ESWRDAGEQLE

-1354 ILRAAIAYSLAGDQ
+1354 ILRAGIAYSLAGDQ

-1378 ATKMADSPEAFAFE
+1378 TNKMADSPESLAFE

-1408 ANQLADIDSL
+1408 ANRMASVDSL

-1431 PDRSPDQAAAV
+1431 PDRSPDQAAAG
-1442 PPPAEEPAG
+1442 PASESPAG

>member
-1 LPGPFLTLQKSCRSG
+1 MPGPFLTSKTIGRPARAVGAHVLCLLAAICLAVSC
-16 LAGRNWRFFAL
+16 LAG
-27 AACVW
+27 AAT
-32 CVLLGLAVTGG
+32 LPA
-43 NQARAQPLEPVELS
+43 AAQTRTLEPVELN

-85 GAVLRISFEEP
+85 GGVLRISFEDP
-96 VDINVDNVPL
+96 IDINVDDVPL
-106 DLGDYVTIARR
+106 DLGKYVTIARR

-129 SQYQINTLEAGE
+129 NQFQINTLEAGE
-141 KLFVDILPM
+141 KLFVDILPLD
-150 SWQGLPP
+150 WQGLPP
-157 GLPDDVVRELAKRA
+157 GLPDDVVRDLAKRA

-218 FVRENDIIKLT
+218 FVRENDIIKVT
-229 FNHPAQLDISHLR
+229 FNHPAQLDIAHLR

-284 DVTPENMEV
+284 DVTPENMQV

-306 VADNENRK
+306 VEDNQNRK
-314 DMITAPGLRDT
+314 DMTTAPGLRDT
-325 REVTDPRGLPPVG
+325 REVKDPRGLPPQG
-338 SSTTAGGGALKE
+338 ATTTARGGALKE
-350 SKADEAPAYTV
+350 SRADESAAYVV
-361 VPLGGAGDGAQAPG
+361 VPLGDGEGDDGAGAPPMPAPPAPPAQLAPN
-375 PGPAGRDPADLSA
+375 AQDDTSASLS
-388 APAAG
+388 G
-393 PRTASAGGGGGPP
+393 TP
-406 QDAAGVPRAKPLL
+406 Q
-419 AEAGP
+419 
-424 PGSAGETEAA
+424 
-434 TAVPEAGT
+434 PEAGRAGGPQEQRLAMVPRT
-442 AVSGSNEMTTAAA
+442 KPDPGASEPPGTAAATQTGPDGTVSPDLALDETSTAPA
-455 VETLPAPEVAP
+455 VETLPAPELTALQP
-466 AGRAEAGGPDGTE
+466 AAATVHDG
-479 DDALTTAA
+479 LTTAA
-487 IPRAADAPRAGLDQ
+487 IPVPGTVSDGPADRAGSFQ
-501 ATTAETDPRDADL
+501 
-514 VAQAVPGALPLAD
+514 VAQAGPGAMPLSDMPPAED
-527 EPPLDEA
+527 E
-534 PQEEIIRQAP
+534 IVRQAP
-544 MLDLSTQQIEAP
+544 MLDLSTQQIEEP
-556 QEQPAPDG
+556 QEQPAPDN
-564 NGIPTLQQVEAPTT
+564 NGIPTLQPTGSARPQPGAPDAAAPVQVETSPT
-578 EGQPDMPP
+578 
-586 AETPVQIQTV
+586 
-596 PSLGGSDVP
+596 LGGSDVP
-605 AGIQLPEREQ
+605 AGIRLPAEASDQ
-615 AAPEVWRATGGRD
+615 PETWRARGGSD
-628 QDQMPPSPE
+628 ALAPPSPE
-637 RPPENFADEVRNF
+637 QPPENFAEEVRNF

-684 LVFDTDATID
+684 LIFDTDATID

-706 ETIDVQQFDDY
+706 ETIEVQQFEDY
-717 QILRLDMNDPV
+717 QILRMDMNDPV

-739 SLVIGDMILEPSRPL
+739 SLVIGDMILEPSIPL
-754 QLERTLRGDGGSVL
+754 QLERNLRGDGGSVL

-775 QNIRQVTDPFVGDS
+775 QNIRQVTDPFVGDT
-789 ISLVTGFGPPRGL
+789 IALVTGFGPPRGL
-802 LKPQSFVDLNALS
+802 LKPQTFVDLDALS
-815 SAQGIAI
+815 SAQGIAV

-827 DVNMQILGDD
+827 GVKMKILGDD
-837 VIIEKTGGLSL
+837 VIIEKEGGLAL
-848 SSRHLRGGTG
+848 SSHTLRGRTG

-864 DAEEGNFLEFV
+864 APDESNFIEFV
-875 SLSTEGPGAYRS
+875 SLSTEGPGSYR
-887 KLLDLQSKLSA
+887 KRLLELQGSLAKA
-898 APEGRRRKPL
+898 QPDKRRKPL
-908 MALSRFYLAHQF
+908 LALARFYLAHQF

-953 MANRPEEAYGHL
+953 LADRPDAAFAHL

-986 LGNWTPARIAMPRG
+986 LGNWTTARIAMPRG

-1029 GVANG
+1029 GIANSI
-1034 MLAEIEPAEVTP
+1034 LAEIEPAEVTRT
-1046 SQAARYDILRG
+1046 QAARYDILRG

-1071 VFDLVTRSDDRP
+1071 VFDLVTRSEDRP

-1097 RDGELDIDETI
+1097 RDGEINVDQTI

-1131 AQLHAERGQYR
+1131 AQLYAERGHYR
-1142 EAFEAMKSAVQAE
+1142 EAFEAMKSAVQAQ
-1155 PDSDT
+1155 PDADT

-1170 LFHAL
+1170 LFSSL
-1175 FLEGKAD
+1175 FLDGKAG
-1182 EMQPVKALALYYD
+1182 EMPPVKALALFYD
-1195 FREMTPIGRQGDE
+1195 FRELVPIGRQGDE
-1208 MVRLLAKRLVEVDL
+1208 MVRQLAKRLVEVDL

-1258 KAEEALRVLNR
+1258 KPEEALRVLSR

-1323 ESWREAGEQLE
+1323 ESWRDAGEQLE

-1343 NIPLDELERRD
+1343 NIPLDDLERRD
-1354 ILRAAIAYSLAGDQ
+1354 ILRAAIAYSLAGDH

-1378 ATKMADSPEAFAFE
+1378 MAKMADSSEALAFE
-1392 VVTRPVE
+1392 VVTRPIE

-1408 ANQLADIDSL
+1408 ANSLADIDSL

-1431 PDRSPDQAAAV
+1431 PDRSPDQSATAPAGDAAA
-1442 PPPAEEPAG
+1442 G

>member
-1 LPGPFLTLQKSCRSG
+1 MQAPILTSRQNCKLTDASKVCRAFCFSVLMAIWVCLLSTALP
-16 LAGRNWRFFAL
+16 FA
-27 AACVW
+27 
-32 CVLLGLAVTGG
+32 
-43 NQARAQPLEPVELS
+43 ARAQTLEPVDLQ
-57 VSQEEGYGRIVLT
+57 VVPAEGYGRIVLT

-85 GAVLRISFEEP
+85 GGVLRISFEDP
-96 VDINVDNVPL
+96 VDIKVDDVPL

-129 SQYQINTLEAGE
+129 NQFQINTLEAGE

-150 SWQGLPP
+150 NWQGLPP
-157 GLPDDVVRELAKRA
+157 GLPDDVVRDLAKRA
-171 EEAMRKVR
+171 EAAMRKVR

-254 FLDQGKLKFL
+254 FLDKGKLKFL

-284 DVTPENMEV
+284 DVTPENMEP

-306 VADNENRK
+306 VADNENREN
-314 DMITAPGLRDT
+314 MITAPGLRDT
-325 REVTDPRGLPPVG
+325 REVDNPRGLPPI
-338 SSTTAGGGALKE
+338 SSGNVSGGVMKE
-350 SKADEAPAYTV
+350 SRADEAPAYTV
-361 VPLGGAGDGAQAPG
+361 LPLSGSLPDEETQSQASEPG
-375 PGPAGRDPADLSA
+375 PETKEAAAIENVPVAGTTENVSVTEDAVGRSPGA
-388 APAAG
+388 APRVKPAIQSQGPPAKELETAAG
-393 PRTASAGGGGGPP
+393 ELPIVIPQDTTSAIPVSTATAS
-406 QDAAGVPRAKPLL
+406 
-419 AEAGP
+419 
-424 PGSAGETEAA
+424 
-434 TAVPEAGT
+434 
-442 AVSGSNEMTTAAA
+442 A
-455 VETLPAPEVAP
+455 VETLAAPELA
-466 AGRAEAGGPDGTE
+466 RSAEEGGGVGSGPQAELVTSAILPDGTQS
-479 DDALTTAA
+479 
-487 IPRAADAPRAGLDQ
+487 AGAGDSSVL
-501 ATTAETDPRDADL
+501 PIVL
-514 VAQAVPGALPLAD
+514 AQTSPGALPLA
-527 EPPLDEA
+527 ETQPEN
-534 PQEEIIRQAP
+534 EGVVRKAP
-544 MLDLSTQQIEAP
+544 MLDLSKKKIGAP
-556 QEQPAPDG
+556 EEGVPVQEG
-564 NGIPTLQQVEAPTT
+564 NGIPTLK
-578 EGQPDMPP
+578 
-586 AETPVQIQTV
+586 PVQQPVADMQSDRPGPGESVQMEGGAT
-596 PSLGGSDVP
+596 LGAGEVP
-605 AGIQLPEREQ
+605 AAIQLPSRTT
-615 AAPEVWRATGGRD
+615 AAPEVWRATGGDVFADER
-628 QDQMPPSPE
+628 PSPE
-637 RPPENFADEVRNF
+637 RPPDNVAEEVRNF

-706 ETIDVQQFDDY
+706 ERIDVEQFEDY

-739 SLVIGDMILEPSRPL
+739 SLVIGDMILEPSIPL
-754 QLERTLRGDGGSVL
+754 QLERNVRGDGGSVL
-768 RVLYQDP
+768 RVLYRDP
-775 QNIRQVTDPFVGDS
+775 QHIREITDPFVGDT

-802 LKPQSFVDLNALS
+802 LKPQKFVDLEALS

-822 VPKSD
+822 VTRSD
-827 DVNMQILGDD
+827 GIKMQVLGDD
-837 VIIEKTGGLSL
+837 VIIERKGGLSL
-848 SSRHLRGGTG
+848 SNRHLRGGTG
-858 SLSTIV
+858 ALNTIV
-864 DAEEGNFLEFV
+864 DPESSNVEFV

-887 KLLDLQSKLSA
+887 RLIELQRKLSRSPA
-898 APEGRRRKPL
+898 GKRRKPL
-908 MALSRFYLAHQF
+908 IELSRFYLAHQF

-925 GLMKLALE
+925 GLMNLALE

-941 SSFNLMMGAAQT
+941 TSFNLMMGAAQT
-953 MANRPEEAYGHL
+953 MAGRPQEAYAHL

-972 SPDAAVWQT
+972 NPDAAIWQT

-1000 RAVVGNYPPAIQTE
+1000 RTVVGNYPSAIQTE

-1034 MLAEIEPAEVTP
+1034 VLAEIEPSEVTP
-1046 SQAARYDILRG
+1046 AQAARYDILRG
-1057 RVADASGRSQEALT
+1057 RVADASGRSQQALT

-1097 RDGELDIDETI
+1097 RDGERSVDETI
-1108 DRLAGLATSWRG
+1108 DQLAGLATSWRG
-1120 DEIELKTLRFL
+1120 DEVELKTLRFL
-1131 AQLHAERGQYR
+1131 AQLYAERGQYR
-1142 EAFEAMKSAVQAE
+1142 EAFEAMKSAVQAD

-1170 LFHAL
+1170 LFNAL
-1175 FLEGKAD
+1175 FLDGKAD
-1182 EMQPVKALALYYD
+1182 EMSPVKALALYYD
-1195 FREMTPIGRQGDE
+1195 FRELTPIGRQGDE
-1208 MVRLLAKRLVEVDL
+1208 MVRQLAKRLVEVDL

-1258 KAEEALRVLNR
+1258 KADEALRVLNR
-1269 TRQASLPSTL
+1269 SRQASLPSTL

-1286 EARALTESGRPDLAL
+1286 EARALTENGRPDLAL

-1323 ESWREAGEQLE
+1323 ESWRDAGEQLE

-1354 ILRAAIAYSLAGDQ
+1354 ILRAGIAFSLAGDQ

-1378 ATKMADSPEAFAFE
+1378 TGKMAQSPEALAFE
-1392 VVTRPVE
+1392 VVTRPIE
-1399 AQGVEFLEV
+1399 TQGVEFLEV
-1408 ANQLADIDSL
+1408 ANRLADTDSL

-1431 PDRSPDQAAAV
+1431 PTRTQEDQAAAV
-1442 PPPAEEPAG
+1442 PAGNDPAG

>member
-1 LPGPFLTLQKSCRSG
+1 MGSRVFLQSVVLFLGCFTFL
-16 LAGRNWRFFAL
+16 LFAL
-27 AACVW
+27 QQPVK
-32 CVLLGLAVTGG
+32 
-43 NQARAQPLEPVELS
+43 AQPLEPVDLQ
-57 VSQEEGYGRIVLT
+57 VIPEEGYGRMVLT
-70 FKDRTLLPIYDAVIT
+70 FKDRTLLPIYDALIT
-85 GAVLRISFEEP
+85 GGVLRISFEEP
-96 VDINVDNVPL
+96 VDIKVDDVPL
-106 DLGDYVTIARR
+106 DLGEYVTIARR

-129 SQYQINTLEAGE
+129 DQYQINTLEAGE

-171 EEAMRKVR
+171 EAAMRKVR

-254 FLDQGKLKFL
+254 FLDKGKLKFL

-314 DMITAPGLRDT
+314 NMITAPGLRDT
-325 REVTDPRGLPPVG
+325 REVDNPRGLPPVTVG
-338 SSTTAGGGALKE
+338 RSSSGTLKE
-350 SKADEAPAYTV
+350 SRADESAAYIAVPFETMPKGDEEARAPALP
-361 VPLGGAGDGAQAPG
+361 PLPALEP
-375 PGPAGRDPADLSA
+375 PAGIQVAESDGDPSSGSTPRLKPQTQTAD
-388 APAAG
+388 
-393 PRTASAGGGGGPP
+393 
-406 QDAAGVPRAKPLL
+406 
-419 AEAGP
+419 P
-424 PGSAGETEAA
+424 PGSISEHVALVPAPGSPANPA
-434 TAVPEAGT
+434 SSQSGLASTA
-442 AVSGSNEMTTAAA
+442 SA
-455 VETLPAPEVAP
+455 VETLPAPE
-466 AGRAEAGGPDGTE
+466 
-479 DDALTTAA
+479 LTAA
-487 IPRAADAPRAGLDQ
+487 FAGSDGVPANADD
-501 ATTAETDPRDADL
+501 DL
-514 VAQAVPGALPLAD
+514 VTSAILPTVTANARLLTNPQPGIVRVQASPGALPLAD
-527 EPPLDEA
+527 VAPESAEA
-534 PQEEIIRQAP
+534 DDADVVRPAP
-544 MLDLSTQQIEAP
+544 MLDLSKQQTAP
-556 QEQPAPDG
+556 QAGGTQTPVN
-564 NGIPTLQQVEAPTT
+564 NGIPTLQPQSQGDVAMDAPAQTGQSDKVE
-578 EGQPDMPP
+578 
-586 AETPVQIQTV
+586 IQTGD
-596 PSLGGSDVP
+596 SLGRSGVP
-605 AGIQLPEREQ
+605 TAIQLPSRSSSS
-615 AAPEVWRATGGRD
+615 PEVWRANGGSDYVPERL
-628 QDQMPPSPE
+628 SPE
-637 RPPENFADEVRNF
+637 RPPESAAKEIREF

-673 SAVFRRNDSIW
+673 SSVFRRNDSIW
-684 LVFDTDATID
+684 LVFDTSATID
-694 TRGMVSALAETA
+694 TRGMSSALAEIS
-706 ETIDVQQFDDY
+706 ETIEVKQFDDY
-717 QILRLDMNDPV
+717 QIIRLDMNDPV

-739 SLVIGDMILEPSRPL
+739 SLVIGDMILEPSIPL
-754 QLERTLRGDGGSVL
+754 QLERNVRGDGGSVL
-768 RVLYQDP
+768 RVLYRNP
-775 QNIRQVTDPFVGDS
+775 QHIRKIVDPFVGDT

-802 LKPQSFVDLNALS
+802 LKPQKFVDLEALS

-822 VPKSD
+822 VTRSD
-827 DVNMQILGDD
+827 GINMQVLGDD
-837 VIIEKTGGLSL
+837 VIIEREGGLAL
-848 SSRHLRGGTG
+848 SNRHLRGGTG
-858 SLSTIV
+858 ALNSIV
-864 DAEEGNFLEFV
+864 DPDNTNVEFV

-887 KLLDLQSKLSA
+887 RLIELQRKLSR
-898 APEGRRRKPL
+898 APAGKRRKEL
-908 MALSRFYLAHQF
+908 IELSRFYLAHQF

-941 SSFNLMMGAAQT
+941 TSFNLMMGAAET
-953 MANRPEEAYGHL
+953 MANRPSEAYTHL

-981 IVDVK
+981 IVDVR
-986 LGNWTPARIAMPRG
+986 LGNWTSARIAMPRG
-1000 RAVVGNYPPAIQTE
+1000 RAVIGNYPSAIQTE
-1014 FKLAAAQAMVEVNDF
+1014 FKLAAAQALVEVNDF
-1029 GVANG
+1029 GLANG
-1034 MLAEIEPAEVTP
+1034 VLAEIEPSEVT
-1046 SQAARYDILRG
+1046 SAQAARYDILRG

-1071 VFDLVTRSDDRP
+1071 VFDLVSRSSDRP

-1097 RDGELDIDETI
+1097 RDGEADVNETI

-1120 DEIELKTLRFL
+1120 DEVELKTLRFL
-1131 AQLHAERGQYR
+1131 AQLFAERGQYR
-1142 EAFEAMKSAVQAE
+1142 EAFEAMKSAVQAD

-1170 LFHAL
+1170 LFNAL
-1175 FLEGKAD
+1175 FLDGKAD
-1182 EMQPVKALALYYD
+1182 ELSPVKALALYYD
-1195 FREMTPIGRQGDE
+1195 FRELTPIGRQGDE
-1208 MVRLLAKRLVEVDL
+1208 MVRQLAKRLVEIDL

-1250 AAIYLMDR
+1250 AAIYLMDQ
-1258 KAEEALRVLNR
+1258 KADEALRVLNR
-1269 TRQASLPSTL
+1269 SRQASLPSTL

-1286 EARALTESGRPDLAL
+1286 EARALTENGRPDLAL

-1323 ESWREAGEQLE
+1323 ESWRDAGEQLE

-1354 ILRAAIAYSLAGDQ
+1354 ILRAGIAYSLAGDQ

-1378 ATKMADSPEAFAFE
+1378 TDKMANSPEALAFQ
-1392 VVTRPVE
+1392 VVTRPIE
-1399 AQGVEFLEV
+1399 TQGVEFLEV
-1408 ANQLADIDSL
+1408 ANRLADTDSL
-1418 ETFLKEYRRQYMS
+1418 ETFLQEYRRQYMS
-1431 PDRSPDQAAAV
+1431 PNRSTDDQAAAGNQSGD
-1442 PPPAEEPAG
+1442 PAG

>member
-1 LPGPFLTLQKSCRSG
+1 LTFVFLM
-16 LAGRNWRFFAL
+16 
-27 AACVW
+27 V
-32 CVLLGLAVTGG
+32 LGLAAAGT
-43 NQARAQPLEPVELS
+43 ARAQPLEPVELD
-57 VSQEEGYGRIVLT
+57 VSEEKGFGRIVLT

-85 GAVLRISFEEP
+85 GGVLRISFEEP
-96 VDINVDNVPL
+96 IDINVDDVPL

-150 SWQGLPP
+150 TWQGLPP
-157 GLPDDVVRELAKRA
+157 GLPDDVVRDLAKRA

-218 FVRENDIIKLT
+218 FVRENDIIKVT
-229 FNHPAQLDISHLR
+229 FNHPAQLDIAHLR

-314 DMITAPGLRDT
+314 DMISAPGLRDT
-325 REVTDPRGLPPVG
+325 REVKDPRGLPPANAT
-338 SSTTAGGGALKE
+338 TTAGGGVLKE
-350 SKADEAPAYTV
+350 SKADESPAYTV
-361 VPLGGAGDGAQAPG
+361 IPLGGAGGNDGARAPETPATGAGRPQHAAALSGEPDPETGRASQVREQRSAMIPRTKPGQIAAG
-375 PGPAGRDPADLSA
+375 PPPEVEDGRQTGPAGTVTA
-388 APAAG
+388 ALG
-393 PRTASAGGGGGPP
+393 PD
-406 QDAAGVPRAKPLL
+406 DA
-419 AEAGP
+419 
-424 PGSAGETEAA
+424 
-434 TAVPEAGT
+434 
-442 AVSGSNEMTTAAA
+442 TTAPA
-455 VETLPAPEVAP
+455 VETLPAPELTASAKP
-466 AGRAEAGGPDGTE
+466 HPGAEGSLAE
-479 DDALTTAA
+479 DKLTTAA
-487 IPRAADAPRAGLDQ
+487 IPGSANAFTGEEPAPVPHVQDALV
-501 ATTAETDPRDADL
+501 
-514 VAQAVPGALPLAD
+514 VAQAEPGAMPLGEPLP
-527 EPPLDEA
+527 E
-534 PQEEIIRQAP
+534 EEIVREAP
-544 MLDLSTQQIEAP
+544 MLDLSQQQIDGP
-556 QEQPAPDG
+556 QDTTAPDN
-564 NGIPTLQQVEAPTT
+564 NGIPTLEPVEAVDSGGPQT
-578 EGQPDMPP
+578 EEPGAVP
-586 AETPVQIQTV
+586 PVQIQTT
-596 PSLGGSDVP
+596 PSLGSGGVP
-605 AGIQLPEREQ
+605 EGIQLPSQPKVEQ
-615 AAPEVWRATGGRD
+615 EAWRAKGGSD
-628 QDQMPPSPE
+628 QEQTPVSPE
-637 RPPENFADEVRNF
+637 TPPASFAQEVRNF

-706 ETIDVQQFDDY
+706 ETIEVQQFDDY

-739 SLVIGDMILEPSRPL
+739 SLVIGDLILEPSRPL
-754 QLERTLRGDGGSVL
+754 QLERTVRGDGGSVL

-775 QNIRQVTDPFVGDS
+775 QNIRQVSDPFVGDA

-802 LKPQSFVDLNALS
+802 LKPQSFVDLDALS

-822 VPKSD
+822 VSKSD
-827 DVNMQILGDD
+827 GVKMKILGDD
-837 VIIEKTGGLSL
+837 VIIEKEGGLSL
-848 SSRHLRGGTG
+848 SNQYLRGGTG
-858 SLSTIV
+858 ALNSIV
-864 DAEEGNFLEFV
+864 DPEDSNYVEFV

-887 KLLDLQSKLSA
+887 RLLELQDKLSK

-953 MANRPEEAYGHL
+953 MANRPEEAYGYL

-981 IVDVK
+981 LVDVK
-986 LGNWTPARIAMPRG
+986 LGNWTAARIAMPRG

-1034 MLAEIEPAEVTP
+1034 ILAEIEPSEVTGA
-1046 SQAARYDILRG
+1046 QAARYDILRG

-1097 RDGELDIDETI
+1097 RDGELTIDETI
-1108 DRLAGLATSWRG
+1108 NRLEGLATSWRG

-1155 PDSDT
+1155 PDADT

-1170 LFHAL
+1170 LFNAL
-1175 FLEGKAD
+1175 FLDDKAD
-1182 EMQPVKALALYYD
+1182 EMPPVKALALYYD

-1258 KAEEALRVLNR
+1258 KADEALRVLNR

-1323 ESWREAGEQLE
+1323 ESWRDAGEQLE

-1378 ATKMADSPEAFAFE
+1378 MTKMADSSEALAFE
-1392 VVTRPVE
+1392 IVTRPIE

-1408 ANQLADIDSL
+1408 ANSLADIDSL

-1431 PDRSPDQAAAV
+1431 PDRSPDQSAAAPV
-1442 PPPAEEPAG
+1442 PDAAG